1 MNYDIQSIRSN
12 LRSSIHV
19 PFGLR
24 ASTLVFLF
32 VFSFSTEVKAQSSTE
47 VDLTLQNLLNEIAT
61 TRDLAEKS
69 LAQMPDQVSEEIAY
83 IMADFNDSL
92 ADRVQQRFT
101 LHYDNVEEALDTVS
115 LPTELGNWEV
125 AWQQVKAGT
134 YDSRGLDRLV
144 QDFINQAH
152 GTLEPH
158 REELSAFMEAE
169 IERFLKEN
177 LKRSQ
182 EKIWE
187 LFAEIPGR
195 YFPTLQV
202 PNLPPP
208 PLSDLPD
215 TLPGSASSYRGVVGL
230 VGAALL
236 LRGVRAQIAKK
247 IPDRIKR
254 KIRKKMLGKVGVKGI
269 PFIALLLLGLEV
281 WEASQAKIELE
292 RELREEF
299 LNSYRAEFS
308 SQTMLD
314 GKFVDGEPSVR
325 EQIRA
330 VVRDR
335 LNGWTR
341 HSRLEIERLLE
352 AAEVASLSP
361 QVKTYIQNEVG
372 KGRNSREI
380 VEDLLT
386 VQTAYPPKMIRDI
399 SLRKLLG
406 MRRSAEVL
414 DNEEFRH
421 LSSQLESRLLREFE
435 RHQGE
440 TFLAADLLGVS
451 VFLEFIRSA
460 ENLDWFQVRTTF
472 ERYPADMSESAR
484 RGLLLAISEKV
495 AQTGVPSTTLANIH
509 RHSTLFRELVSILSE
524 DRTKLYRM
532 FSDASILGVVD
543 RAMHENPEAARS
555 FVNHWRVQAWER
567 YRDQK
572 RFDAL
577 LEVADHRLSEGRQ
590 LASALAQETAGQDEL
605 TPIVL
610 DVGICGLQIWDTY
623 VGRSSGRLQRERATT
638 AIQLY
643 RSGYP
648 CELVLTMDGLEDAEL
663 YDALPFGIG
672 VVAFRELGPVFK
684 LIYLGGIAIILVAI
698 VVAIW
703 RLIRMARSRTGVV
716 RLSGRTSGVRPSKL
730 MARFRSA
737 LQRKRGE
744 GE

>member
-1 MNYDIQSIRSN
+1 MNYEIQSIRSN
-12 LRSSIHV
+12 LRSSIHA

-24 ASTLVFLF
+24 ASTQVFLF
-32 VFSFSTEVKAQSSTE
+32 VLSFSTEVKAQSSTE

-61 TRDLAEKS
+61 KRDLAEKS

-101 LHYDNVEEALDTVS
+101 LHYENVEESLDTVS
-115 LPTELGNWEV
+115 LPTELGNLEV
-125 AWQQVKAGT
+125 AWQQLKAGT
-134 YDSRGLDRLV
+134 YDSRDLDRLV
-144 QDFINQAH
+144 EDFINQAH
-152 GTLEPH
+152 RTLEPH

-169 IERFLKEN
+169 IERFLNEN

-182 EKIWE
+182 EKIWT
-187 LFAEIPGR
+187 LFAEVPGR
-195 YFPTLQV
+195 YFPSLQV
-202 PNLPPP
+202 PILPPP
-208 PLSDLPD
+208 SLPDLPNA
-215 TLPGSASSYRGVVGL
+215 LPGSASSYRGVVGL
-230 VGAALL
+230 AGAALL

-254 KIRKKMLGKVGVKGI
+254 KIKKKMLGKVAAKGI
-269 PFIALLLLGLEV
+269 PFIGLFLIGLEV
-281 WEASQAKIELE
+281 WDASQAKVELE
-292 RELREEF
+292 RELREGF
-299 LNSYRAEFS
+299 LNSYRTEFS

-314 GKFVDGEPSVR
+314 GKFVDGEPSLR
-325 EQIRA
+325 EQVRA

-341 HSRLEIERLLE
+341 HSRLEIERLVE
-352 AAEVASLSP
+352 AAEVVSLSP

-406 MRRSAEVL
+406 IRRSADVL

-421 LSSQLESRLLREFE
+421 LSSQLESRLLQEFE
-435 RHQGE
+435 RHRRE
-440 TFLAADLLGVS
+440 VFLAADLLGVS

-460 ENLDWFQVRTTF
+460 ENLDWFQVRTIF
-472 ERYPADMSESAR
+472 ERYPPDMSESAR
-484 RGLLLAISEKV
+484 RGLLLAINEKA
-495 AQTGVPSTTLANIH
+495 AQTDVPSTTLANIH
-509 RHSTLFRELVSILSE
+509 RHSTLFRELVSVLPE
-524 DRTKLYRM
+524 DRTKLYQM
-532 FSDASILGVVD
+532 FGDPSHLGIVN

-555 FVNHWRVQAWER
+555 FVNHWKVQAWER
-567 YRDQK
+567 YRNQK
-572 RFDAL
+572 RLDAL
-577 LEVADHRLSEGRQ
+577 LEVVEHRLSKGRQ
-590 LASALAQETAGQDEL
+590 LASELAQEMAGQDEL

-623 VGRSSGRLQRERATT
+623 VGRSSGRLQRERATA

-643 RSGYP
+643 RNGYP
-648 CELVLTMDGLEDAEL
+648 CELVLTMEGLEDAKL
-663 YDALPFGIG
+663 YNALPFGIG

-684 LIYLGGIAIILVAI
+684 LIYLGVIAIVLVAI

-703 RLIRMARSRTGVV
+703 RLIRMVRSRTGVV
-716 RLSGRTSGVRPSKL
+716 RLSRHTSGERPSKL
-730 MARFRSA
+730 MARFRSV
-737 LQRKRGE
+737 LQTRRSE
-744 GE
+744 EE